1 MYAGLLI
8 PVFQELIRNRR
19 PLRNRK
25 QHIGFLK
32 IKSSLADKECET
44 PLIRETANK
53 VCNKEKLLPH
63 ATKFQLLKIV

>member
-1 MYAGLLI
+1 MRAGLLI
-8 PVFQELIRNRR
+8 PVFQALIRNRR
-19 PLRNRK
+19 PLRNGR

-32 IKSSLADKECET
+32 IKRSLTDKERET

-53 VCNKEKLLPH
+53 ICNKEKVLLH